1 MISCEQ
7 CQEKLVAIFD
17 NESCDGN
24 EELTNAHLKDCS
36 VCRAFREDMVRIR
49 KQFTSAA
56 VPYSPNAAKKQL
68 MQTVRADS
76 LRRENRFDDNRSK
89 HRRLLLRLP
98 RAAWITGLA
107 GLLFLVVSL
116 LACYTLGKEVSDLRG
131 RLETSRQEL
140 AAVRH
145 EMAVAQAA
153 KQLEEDRDRE
163 QKAISALYFRMR
175 ELEERF
181 DRYSS
186 PRTTFLP
193 AEQNRRSDNSGDM

>member
-7 CQEKLVAIFD
+7 CQKKLVAILD
-17 NESCDGN
+17 NEGCDGD
-24 EELTNAHLKDCS
+24 EGLTNAHLKDCS
-36 VCRAFREDMVRIR
+36 TCQAFREDMIR
-49 KQFTSAA
+49 LRKRFTSAA
-56 VPYSPNAAKKQL
+56 VPYSTKAAKKQL
-68 MQTVRADS
+68 MQVVRADS
-76 LRRENRFDDNRSK
+76 LRRENQLDDNESK
-89 HRRLLLRLP
+89 HRSVLLRLP

-107 GLLFLVVSL
+107 GLLLIVASL
-116 LACYTLGKEVSDLRG
+116 LACYTLANKVSDLKG

-145 EMAVAQAA
+145 DLTVTQAA
-153 KQLEEDRDRE
+153 KQLEDDRERE

-193 AEQNRRSDNSGDM
+193 AEQNARSGRSGDM

>member
-7 CQEKLVAIFD
+7 CRKKLVAIFD
-17 NESCDGN
+17 NEGCDGD
-24 EELTNAHLKDCS
+24 EELTNAHLKDCPS
-36 VCRAFREDMVRIR
+36 CRAFCEDMVRIR
-49 KQFTSAA
+49 KRFISAA
-56 VPYSPNAAKKQL
+56 VPGLPKAVEKEL
-68 MQTVRADS
+68 MQAVQADS
-76 LRRENRFDDNRSK
+76 LRRENQLDDNRSK
-89 HRRLLLRLP
+89 HRPLLLRLP

-107 GLLFLVVSL
+107 GLLLFVVSL
-116 LACYTLGKEVSDLRG
+116 LACYTLGKEVSDLKG

-145 EMAVAQAA
+145 DLAVVQAA
-153 KQLEEDRDRE
+153 KQLEESREKE

-193 AEQNRRSDNSGDM
+193 AEQNARSGRSGDM

>member
-7 CQEKLVAIFD
+7 CQKKLVAIFD
-17 NESCDGN
+17 NEGCDGD
-24 EELTNAHLKDCS
+24 EKLTNAHLKDCPA
-36 VCRAFREDMVRIR
+36 CRAFREDMVRIR
-49 KQFTSAA
+49 KRFISAA
-56 VPYSPNAAKKQL
+56 VPNLPKAVEKEL
-68 MQTVRADS
+68 MQTDQTNS
-76 LRRENRFDDNRSK
+76 LRRENRLDDNRSK
-89 HRRLLLRLP
+89 HRPVLLRLP

-107 GLLFLVVSL
+107 GMLLLVVSL
-116 LACYTLGKEVSDLRG
+116 LACYTLGREVSDLRG

-140 AAVRH
+140 TAVRH
-145 EMAVAQAA
+145 DMAVAQAA
-153 KQLEEDRDRE
+153 KQLEEDREKE

>member
-7 CQEKLVAIFD
+7 CQKKLVVIFD
-17 NESCDGN
+17 NEGCDGD

-36 VCRAFREDMVRIR
+36 SCRAFREDMVRLR
-49 KQFTSAA
+49 QQFTSAV
-56 VPYSPNAAKKQL
+56 VPGLPKAAEKQL
-68 MQTVRADS
+68 MQIIRADS
-76 LRRENRFDDNRSK
+76 LRRENRSK
-89 HRRLLLRLP
+89 HQPLLLRRP
-98 RAAWITGLA
+98 RVAWIAGLA
-107 GLLFLVVSL
+107 GLLLVVSW
-116 LACYTLGKEVSDLRG
+116 LACYTLVKKVSDLKC

-145 EMAVAQAA
+145 DLAVAQAA
-153 KQLEEDRDRE
+153 KQLEEDRERE

-175 ELEERF
+175 EIEERF

-193 AEQNRRSDNSGDM
+193 AEQNARSNRSGDL